1 MHILKVVDGKT
12 LVLIESHP
20 EASSIVAGTRVT
32 FGLLPR
38 RLSSSLSR
46 LIFLKDLSSW
56 QLKGNP

>member
-32 FGLLPR
+32 FGLL
-38 RLSSSLSR
+38 SSSLSR

-56 QLKGNP
+56 KLKGNP